1 MEQTEMIPRSHQ
13 VAALLEGASTHYERG
28 VNFQIVAKLPVA
40 KVAMLDAFAKQSNKS
55 RTEMLSILLSVAIDE
70 VLEQLDAETREKV
83 ADLEAQCKALLKG
96 EA

>member
-1 MEQTEMIPRSHQ
+1 MEQTEIIPRSHQ
-13 VAALLEGASTHYERG
+13 VAALLEGTGTHYERG
-28 VNFQIVAKLPVA
+28 VNFQIVAKLPIA

-55 RTEMLSILLSVAIDE
+55 RTEMLSILLSVAIEE

-83 ADLEAQCKALLKG
+83 ADLEVQCKALLKG